1 MILQGE
7 NIYELIPQRPPIT
20 MVDILWEADA
30 EGATT
35 GLTIKAD
42 NIFVSEGQ
50 FREPGLI
57 EHIAQSAA
65 AFAGYETYSNG
76 LPPRIGYIGEI
87 KKCRIYFF
95 PQVGQQLKTHIRLSG
110 QAGEVSLIEAQTEC
124 EGRKAVECQ
133 MKIFLKNE

>member
-7 NIYELIPQRPPIT
+7 GIYQLIPQRPPIT
-20 MVDILWEADA
+20 MVDKLWDADA
-30 EGATT
+30 ESATT

-42 NIFVSEGQ
+42 NIFVSEGM

-65 AFAGYETYSNG
+65 AFAGYEAYSKG

-87 KKCRIYFF
+87 KKCHIYFF
-95 PQVGQQLKTHIRLSG
+95 PQVGQQLKTQIRLTG
-110 QAGEVSLIEAQTEC
+110 KAGEVSLIEALTEC
-124 EGRKAVECQ
+124 EGEKAVECQ
-133 MKIFLKNE
+133 MKIFLKSE